1 MPAYNAEKYIDE
13 AIDSVISQTFAN
25 WELIIVNDGS
35 TDDTQKIVEAYVSSD
50 TRIKLI
56 NQENKRLG
64 AARNEGI
71 KNANGEW
78 VAFLDADDLWINTK
92 LEKQLAAAA
101 EQPDAGVIF
110 TGGFTFYDDDLKTA
124 KPYGAVTG
132 YYSPAAAYKL
142 EYTGNYIPVLSVMVK
157 KTHVDN
163 TGLQDESPAI
173 YGCEDW
179 DYWLRLAIQGVAF
192 YGMEEKL
199 FYYRKHASNMSND
212 SNLMSLANANV
223 FIKNYREELLS
234 SEETRRLNGF
244 VNRTICGFIKPGKIN
259 EALFLNNGMYEATKG
274 KLRKFGSFIMDKLGK
289 RSYYLVRLVFKI
301 DTLLNYR

>member
-1 MPAYNAEKYIDE
+1 MNNPLVSVIMPAYNAEKYIDE

-124 KPYGAVTG
+124 KPRNGAM
-132 YYSPAAAYKL
+132 SPMTKPKIKL
-142 EYTGNYIPVLSVMVK
+142 SFFNI
-157 KTHVDN
+157 
-163 TGLQDESPAI
+163 
-173 YGCEDW
+173 
-179 DYWLRLAIQGVAF
+179 
-192 YGMEEKL
+192 
-199 FYYRKHASNMSND
+199 
-212 SNLMSLANANV
+212 
-223 FIKNYREELLS
+223 
-234 SEETRRLNGF
+234 LNI
-244 VNRTICGFIKPGKIN
+244 T
-259 EALFLNNGMYEATKG
+259 
-274 KLRKFGSFIMDKLGK
+274 
-289 RSYYLVRLVFKI
+289 
-301 DTLLNYR
+301 